1 MCSFSQK
8 NVGAA
13 IWKCPEMRIPL
24 NHSLLIRCSMKK
36 NHQLLESPPGPW
48 KPPDVA
54 AGVAAPLEAF
64 PLGDCGLQPAGD
76 AGDGPAQ
83 GGAAGGGSRNGFVMI
98 SMYHSI

>member
-1 MCSFSQK
+1 MEVSWNEDTPKSFTFNK
-8 NVGAA
+8 VFH
-13 IWKCPEMRIPL
+13 E
-24 NHSLLIRCSMKK
+24 K
-36 NHQLLESPPGPW
+36 NHQLLESAPGPW